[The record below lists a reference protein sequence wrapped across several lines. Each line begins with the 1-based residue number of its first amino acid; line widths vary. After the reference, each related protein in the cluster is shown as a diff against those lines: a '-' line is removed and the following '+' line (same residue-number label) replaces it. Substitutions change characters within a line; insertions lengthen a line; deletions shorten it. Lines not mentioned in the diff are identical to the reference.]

1 MHFIFPLLVMG
12 YLCTNCAMPLYGIM
26 YTGLGGKPPFT
37 ICILYI
43 VTLMKVF
50 PMREREREREREKS
64 TNRDLLHLLVE
75 ARIAQGKG
83 GRGRAL

>member
-1 MHFIFPLLVMG
+1 MLAFYLPLFVMG

-26 YTGLGGKPPFT
+26 YTGLGAKPPFT

-50 PMREREREREREKS
+50 HIEREREQKECS
-64 TNRDLLHLLVE
+64 
-75 ARIAQGKG
+75 
-83 GRGRAL
+83 